1 MANQAQKLAYEPEY
15 SAMKELPIHIDRVV
29 QGQRDVVIVSL
40 SRVDEASM
48 NALEKLIDEE
58 SPDTVCLG
66 IDAKRFEWT
75 SDQDG
80 REAIDLVEIIHGGQ
94 TDLLASYLAMSA
106 LHRKFAKFVGVL
118 PGEEMQAAARA
129 AHACGATVEM
139 VDRSMVA
146 TCLRAWRL
154 SSRWHRAKLSW
165 LFTRGLFKRTEMRDE
180 SGDADQSD
188 PSDAPGDAA
197 ACERLEQVRAAMTRG
212 VPLAWWTFVD
222 ESSRYMAGR
231 ISEIEGDKI
240 LVVTS
245 PAHTPSLREQLEQP
259 PDGAEQAELDK
270 IPEKTFASRAL
281 PWVITA
287 AIIGMFIGGFAYG
300 DLDKVQD
307 AAVAWVLANGAC
319 GGLGAILS
327 LAHPATVA
335 AVFISAPIVSLNP
348 AVGAGLVG
356 ALVQARVV
364 PPTLRDMERVG
375 DDLSQISGW
384 WRNRLARLFV
394 IFVLSNLGST
404 IGTFVALAWL
414 PDVF

>member
-1 MANQAQKLAYEPEY
+1 MMEQ
-15 SAMKELPIHIDRVV
+15 PIHIDRVV
-29 QGQRDVVIVSL
+29 QGQRDVVLVSL

-48 NALEKLIDEE
+48 NALEKLIGEE

-118 PGEEMQAAARA
+118 PGEEMQVAARA
-129 AHACGATVEM
+129 ARACGAQVET
-139 VDRSMVA
+139 VDRCMVA

-165 LFTRGLFKRTEMRDE
+165 LFTRGLFKRTEVRDK
-180 SGDADQSD
+180 SGQSE
-188 PSDAPGDAA
+188 PADAPDDAA
-197 ACERLEQVRAAMTRG
+197 ACERLEEVRADMTRG

-231 ISEIEGDKI
+231 ISESEGDKI
-240 LVVTS
+240 VVVTS

-259 PDGAEQAELDK
+259 PDRAEQAELDTV
-270 IPEKTFASRAL
+270 PEKTFASRAL
-281 PWVITA
+281 PWVVTA
-287 AIIGMFIGGFAYG
+287 AIIGMFVGGFAYG
-300 DLDKVQD
+300 DIDKVQD
-307 AAVAWVLANGAC
+307 AAVAWVLANGAF
-319 GGLGAILS
+319 GGLGAVLA

-375 DDLSQISGW
+375 DDLSRISGW

-414 PDVF
+414 PEVF